1 MTISYICKECTTN
14 FHKGWATVK
23 HNEES
28 YTFCCYSCYQANP
41 LILPTTSVFKAT
53 EDEHVIVPVLD
64 YQDTFKFLS
73 EEELKDLTNEQYQEY
88 ELNVDEQFLLNPI
101 RSQVHYDSISNDKRV
116 AEIEAEF
123 YDSSS
128 DSGSHD
134 DY

>member
-1 MTISYICKECTTN
+1 MTISYICKDCTNT

-28 YTFCCYSCYQANP
+28 YTFCCYACYQETP
-41 LILPTTSVFKAT
+41 LILPTKSVFKAT
-53 EDEHVIVPVLD
+53 EEEHVILPVLD
-64 YQDTFKFLS
+64 HKQSFTFLT
-73 EEELKDLTNEQYQEY
+73 EEELRELTTEQYQEY

-116 AEIEAEF
+116 AEMEEDF

-128 DSGSHD
+128 DSESQD